1 MKWSYTEKQ
10 MRKKEKQNT
19 TFRDYILASKNFLAI
34 ILVCKS
40 LSWQDV
46 TTTAKF

>member
-19 TFRDYILASKNFLAI
+19 TFRDYILASKNFWCA
-34 ILVCKS
+34 KS